1 MKKMILA
8 ALICIQAIGA
18 LAQTTPAAITEN
30 ETKKVRPK
38 IGIKAGYNFTKLI
51 GSTPEF
57 RPNNQSGFMVSG
69 FYATP
74 SKGLGYRTEL
84 VFSRQGFS
92 FDHNG
97 NRQAV
102 AQDYVYMP
110 QLTTFTIAK
119 KVQLQAG
126 GQIGY
131 LLNAKADSDVDQSKE
146 EEIVKYMNRIDYG
159 AAAGVEIYPFKGLIL
174 GARYN
179 VSLGNMYKKYTEET
193 TGSPTPMPLPLP
205 FNPAD
210 FKGKNAVVQFFLG
223 YQF

>member
-8 ALICIQAIGA
+8 ALICIQATGA
-18 LAQTTPAAITEN
+18 LAQTTPAAITEK

-38 IGIKAGYNFTKLI
+38 IGIKAGYNFAKLT
-51 GSTPEF
+51 GSKPEF
-57 RPNNQSGFMVSG
+57 KRGNHSGFMVSG

-84 VFSRQGFS
+84 IFSKQGFS
-92 FDHNG
+92 FDHAG
-97 NRQAV
+97 KRQAV
-102 AQDYVYMP
+102 AQDYLYMP
-110 QLTTFTIAK
+110 HLTTFTIAK

-131 LLNAKADSDVDQSKE
+131 LLNAKTDSDAAQSKE
-146 EEIVKYMNRIDYG
+146 DEMVKYMNRIDYG
-159 AAAGVEIYPFKGLIL
+159 AAAGVEIYPFKGLIV

-179 VSLGNMYKKYTEET
+179 VSVGSMYKKYTEET
-193 TGSPTPMPLPLP
+193 TGSPAPMPLPLP
-205 FNPAD
+205 FNPVD
-210 FKGKNAVVQFFLG
+210 FKGKNAVVQFFIG

>member
-1 MKKMILA
+1 
-8 ALICIQAIGA
+8 
-18 LAQTTPAAITEN
+18 
-30 ETKKVRPK
+30 
-38 IGIKAGYNFTKLI
+38 
-51 GSTPEF
+51 
-57 RPNNQSGFMVSG
+57 MVSG

-84 VFSRQGFS
+84 IFSRQGFS
-92 FDHNG
+92 FDHAG
-97 NRQAV
+97 KRQAV

-110 QLTTFTIAK
+110 HLTTFTIAK

-131 LLNAKADSDVDQSKE
+131 LLNAKTDSDVAQSKE
-146 EEIVKYMNRIDYG
+146 DEMVKYMNRIDYG
-159 AAAGVEIYPFKGLIL
+159 AAAGVEIYPFKGLIV

-179 VSLGNMYKKYTEET
+179 VSLGSCIKSIRKKQ
-193 TGSPTPMPLPLP
+193 PVRRPQCLCPLP

-210 FKGKNAVVQFFLG
+210 FKGKNAVVQFFIG